1 MAMSRWTTLD
11 RIVSVD
17 PEKGARALRNVTNT
31 LAIFDTHFPRF
42 HVLPGVLMMGS
53 LAELAGVLL
62 QQRTGRRWRL
72 ARAEQIR
79 FRHFVQPGDQM
90 ALSVDVKDFSETSAT
105 FSATVKVDDKPVV
118 TARKLVMV
126 PREDGTK
133 A

>member
-1 MAMSRWTTLD
+1 MTMSRWTTLD
-11 RIVSVD
+11 RILSVD

-31 LAIFDTHFPRF
+31 FAIFDTHFPRF
-42 HVLPGVLMMGS
+42 HVVPGVLMMGS

-62 QQRTGRRWRL
+62 QQRTGRAWRL
-72 ARAEQIR
+72 GRVEQLR

-126 PREDGTK
+126 PREDGVK

>member
-11 RIVSVD
+11 RVVSVD

-90 ALSVDVKDFSETSAT
+90 ALSVDVKDFSDTSAT